1 MLNELYD
8 LAECLNEAQV
18 SMASWHRHF
27 KPCPHSTPTYLT
39 LVDAQGRVAGLEPI
53 RDRERI
59 ALIRKWEVGA
69 GDSFPA
75 FNVPPLLEGRNGR
88 VKDRMAE
95 FKKRTTGKNPPEARW
110 IETRLRRLTLLSR
123 SGWTKVEKSGK
134 GRDEREK
141 VHKCLTVLPSRLK
154 ETLGEP
160 PPSLEAIAELMRR
173 SLKLSADALFEQ
185 LQQWLM
191 GQIQR
196 SPEEAGEWLD
206 LLFFHSG
213 KTPKKVSLILELSD
227 RSEFEYPAN
236 HVAVQSWINSRLQ
249 GVDESQRDLK
259 TSSSAAGMDTDAYAN
274 APTELG
280 ESFPAVRLPVLG
292 NVILR
297 SMSSESPC
305 QKRYGVA
312 EGRSY
317 PVGQDSRQQ
326 MKNALEWIGN
336 PDRRDKTWSD
346 LSSLN
351 AISSVLFAYPSEKPE
366 VAPELAGLIVGLD
379 SEADPD
385 GARFDACAS
394 RVTRA
399 LRGRSSE
406 GAATEIHVFV
416 LMKADKARTK
426 LLQSRRFLATH
437 LLSSAE
443 QWERDALNIPTLR
456 IRQFGRKKGDKPF
469 WADPFI
475 PYPAEVVRCLNT
487 AWERAGTRAVQ
498 VHGFGVGDGLGLLLE
513 RGVTLRAIAARAIRA
528 IVRNS
533 LSLFLALGQAH
544 HQGVVHRL
552 GKKYGKQALL
562 VPSILGLFLAKLGRR
577 KGKYM
582 KGPPFLVGRLL
593 SLADQLHVQ
602 YCHGVR
608 KGQVPPQLV
617 GNALMATSLEQPTK
631 ALAMLSQRIL
641 PYQAWARTVHGGDEV
656 RLTKY
661 LLGELGR
668 VSAELKECDLPPTC
682 DDAEKAE
689 MLLGYLAHSEKEK
702 DPPATTPT
710 NKEGA
715 TT

>member
-1 MLNELYD
+1 MLNELYN

-27 KPCPHSTPTYLT
+27 KPCPHSSPTYLT
-39 LVDAQGRVAGLEPI
+39 LVDAQGRVVGLEPI

-75 FNVPPLLEGRNGR
+75 FNVPPLLEARNAR
-88 VKDRMAE
+88 VKDRMAD
-95 FKKRTTGKNPPEARW
+95 FKKRTKAKNPPEATW
-110 IETRLRRLTLLSR
+110 VETRLHRLTRLSR
-123 SGWTKVEKSGK
+123 SGWAKADKSGK
-134 GRDEREK
+134 GRDERDK

-154 ETLGEP
+154 ELLGEP
-160 PPSLEAIAELMRR
+160 PASLEAILELIRR
-173 SLKLSADALFEQ
+173 SQTLSADALLEQ
-185 LQQWLM
+185 LQRWLID
-191 GQIQR
+191 QIKR
-196 SPEEAGEWLD
+196 SPADSGEWLD

-227 RSEFEYPAN
+227 RSDFEYPAN

-249 GVDESQRDLK
+249 GVDEAQRDLK
-259 TSSSAAGMDTDAYAN
+259 ISSSTAGAATDAYAN

-312 EGRSY
+312 EGKSY

-326 MKNALEWIGN
+326 MKNALEWIGH
-336 PDRRDKTWSD
+336 PGRRDKTWSD

-351 AISSVLFAYPSEKPE
+351 GISSVLFAYPSQKPQ

-385 GARFDACAS
+385 GARFAACAS

-399 LRGRSSE
+399 LRGQSSE
-406 GAATEIHVFV
+406 DAATEIHVFV

-426 LLQSRRFLATH
+426 LLQSQRFSATH
-437 LLSSAE
+437 FLNSAE

-456 IRQFGRKKGDKPF
+456 VRQFGRKKGDKPF
-469 WADPFI
+469 WADPLI

-487 AWERAGTRAVQ
+487 AWERAGTHAVQ

-513 RGVTLRAIAARAIRA
+513 RDVALRAIAARAIRA
-528 IVRNS
+528 IVSNS

-544 HQGVVHRL
+544 HQGGVHPL
-552 GKKYGKQALL
+552 GKKYGKQALH
-562 VPSILGLFLAKLGRR
+562 VPSILGLLLAKLGRR
-577 KGKYM
+577 KGEYM

-593 SLADQLHVQ
+593 SLADQLHLQ

-641 PYQAWARTVHGGDEV
+641 PYQAWARTVQGGDEV

-661 LLGELGR
+661 FLGEIGR
-668 VSAELKECDLPPTC
+668 VSAELRECELPSTC

-702 DPPATTPT
+702 EPPTTTPT
-710 NKEGA
+710 KKEGA
-715 TT
+715 AT